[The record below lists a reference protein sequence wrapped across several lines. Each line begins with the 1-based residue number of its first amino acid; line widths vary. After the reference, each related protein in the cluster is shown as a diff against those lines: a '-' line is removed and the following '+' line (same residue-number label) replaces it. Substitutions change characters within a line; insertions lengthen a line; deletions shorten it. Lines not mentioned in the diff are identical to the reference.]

1 MIIYIYLYISVSIYI
16 YIYIIHFY
24 YIFSYIIL
32 LCFSDFDDYFE
43 SILNITVCQK
53 IIQHISA
60 KHYRCN
66 GQQVIDNETK
76 YPVAMIAK
84 NTQLLTKE
92 MEATN
97 SSKLNVS
104 YNLFMYISYIKLRSL
119 YNKLYLYRHQ
129 IKMKILDHFITVPL
143 KMILE

>member
-1 MIIYIYLYISVSIYI
+1 M
-16 YIYIIHFY
+16 
-24 YIFSYIIL
+24 
-32 LCFSDFDDYFE
+32 
-43 SILNITVCQK
+43 CQK

-104 YNLFMYISYIKLRSL
+104 YNLIY
-119 YNKLYLYRHQ
+119 KLYQ
-129 IKMKILDHFITVPL
+129 IKKFVIIFI
-143 KMILE
+143 

>member
-1 MIIYIYLYISVSIYI
+1 M
-16 YIYIIHFY
+16 H
-24 YIFSYIIL
+24 
-32 LCFSDFDDYFE
+32 
-43 SILNITVCQK
+43 ITVCQK

-66 GQQVIDNETK
+66 GQQAIDNETK

-84 NTQLLTKE
+84 NTQLLNKE

-104 YNLFMYISYIKLRSL
+104 H
-119 YNKLYLYRHQ
+119 YLLLIY
-129 IKMKILDHFITVPL
+129 
-143 KMILE
+143 